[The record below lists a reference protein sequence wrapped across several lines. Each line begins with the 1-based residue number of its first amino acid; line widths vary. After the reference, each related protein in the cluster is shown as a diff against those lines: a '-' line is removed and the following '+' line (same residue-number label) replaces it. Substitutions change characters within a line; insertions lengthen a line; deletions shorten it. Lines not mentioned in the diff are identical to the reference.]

1 MTTRDR
7 RVGIAKSPS
16 AVNSSQGQTTM
27 KHLDATDRR
36 TLHRQLETMK
46 RQVLDELRA
55 SSPTAELLSAG
66 DAREVTTHADE
77 AEAER
82 AADVHLAEIEIDRT
96 RLEEIEQA
104 LARLSDG
111 RYGICEDCRA
121 EIPRARLFAQPTAI
135 RCAACQSA
143 VEAHQRR

>member
-1 MTTRDR
+1 
-7 RVGIAKSPS
+7 
-16 AVNSSQGQTTM
+16 M

-36 TLHRQLETMK
+36 TLHRQLESMK

-55 SSPTAELLSAG
+55 SSPAAELQSAG
-66 DAREVTTHADE
+66 DVREVTTRADE

-82 AADVHLAEIEIDRT
+82 AADVYLAEIEIDRA
-96 RLEEIEQA
+96 RLEQIDQA

-111 RYGICEDCRA
+111 RYGVCEDCRD
-121 EIPRARLFAQPTAI
+121 EIPRARLLALPTAV

-143 VEAHQRR
+143 IEAHQRR